1 MAFKGPSDYIV
12 MRDSDGLFFVE
23 DSDMSISDDLYHLV
37 NIQDPRPSASSYWGN
52 RMAVTSGNIFMVKD
66 GSNIF
71 DSTKQLY
78 QGESVIMFDH
88 SGAYGDSA
96 DAQAFTYGALRN
108 EFKPNYVGA
117 INSFS
122 VAANDGLLA
131 YAHQISSSSNWNQSG
146 AYALE
151 VFDTQTGDRLWGKNE
166 QELGASS
173 SIDIQG
179 AINEDSVAIG
189 CGRVVVG
196 FDGNGSFVNE
206 GRVAIFDYE
215 GNKVHTGL
223 IKYTD
228 ALPGASYQQ
237 KDTLRFGH
245 KVYVKHGR
253 IVVVSYGGTSY
264 QNSNANDPIISIFD
278 LDGKFINAISSN
290 DLYGENSNHGNFGP
304 RVMVGCG
311 RIVIVGKTINGR
323 SPLFFATMDGFI
335 YKKIDRS
342 SFYVYHPCTV
352 AGGKLYNLA
361 GSSGSERVNV
371 FDMNGNGLFT
381 IEHSEIVNTDGNSY
395 SGVLDKIKGFGNTLL
410 LGTPLDDVDFS
421 NSGSAWM
428 VRVKTDADNIWET
441 ILEKIY

>member
-1 MAFKGPSDYIV
+1 MSTIRIHTIKDNVRKSTQNVPFTATDVNNGIRVGKLGKGLTNN
-12 MRDSDGLFFVE
+12 GL
-23 DSDMSISDDLYHLV
+23 
-37 NIQDPRPSASSYWGN
+37 SATKSSG
-52 RMAVTSGNIFMVKD
+52 
-66 GSNIF
+66 
-71 DSTKQLY
+71 
-78 QGESVIMFDH
+78 
-88 SGAYGDSA
+88 
-96 DAQAFTYGALRN
+96 
-108 EFKPNYVGA
+108 
-117 INSFS
+117 
-122 VAANDGLLA
+122 
-131 YAHQISSSSNWNQSG
+131 
-146 AYALE
+146 
-151 VFDTQTGDRLWGKNE
+151 
-166 QELGASS
+166 
-173 SIDIQG
+173 
-179 AINEDSVAIG
+179 
-189 CGRVVVG
+189 
-196 FDGNGSFVNE
+196 
-206 GRVAIFDYE
+206 
-215 GNKVHTGL
+215 
-223 IKYTD
+223 
-228 ALPGASYQQ
+228 
-237 KDTLRFGH
+237 
-245 KVYVKHGR
+245 
-253 IVVVSYGGTSY
+253 
-264 QNSNANDPIISIFD
+264 
-278 LDGKFINAISSN
+278 NAISSN